1 MKKLLIPFFLL
12 GLLINACKK
21 DETVAPSM
29 VGYWVGK
36 YGNSSG
42 AAQTDYA
49 FLLDANGT
57 MKVYA
62 NNADTA
68 KASKAQGTYF
78 ISGTKINGSYAYPGN
93 IKYSFTAVS
102 DEKFTTMSGNWGSG
116 ISTTGNT
123 FFLNKK

>member
-1 MKKLLIPFFLL
+1 MKNLLIPFFALILL
-12 GLLINACKK
+12 TNACKK
-21 DETVAPSM
+21 EETVAPSM

-68 KASKAQGTYF
+68 KASKAKGTYF
-78 ISGTKINGSYAYPGN
+78 VSGVKINGTYTYPGN
-93 IKYSFTAVS
+93 LSYSFTATA
-102 DEKFTTMSGNWGSG
+102 DEKFTTMSGSWGSG
-116 ISTTGNT
+116 SSTTGNT
-123 FFLNKK
+123 FFMNKK

>member
-29 VGYWVGK
+29 IGYWTGK

-68 KASKAQGTYF
+68 KASKAKGTYF
-78 ISGTKINGSYAYPGN
+78 ISGTKINGTYNYSSSSV
-93 IKYSFTAVS
+93 YSFTATS
-102 DEKFTTMSGNWGSG
+102 DEKFTTMSGSWGSG
-116 ISTTGNT
+116 TTTTGNT

>member
-1 MKKLLIPFFLL
+1 MKKLFIPFFLL
-12 GLLINACKK
+12 GLLLNACKK
-21 DETVAPSM
+21 DNAVAPSM

-36 YGNSSG
+36 YGNTSG

-49 FLLDANGT
+49 FLLDANGS

-68 KASKAQGTYF
+68 KASKAKGTYF
-78 ISGTKINGSYAYPGN
+78 ISGTKINGTYAYSVN
-93 IKYSFTAVS
+93 QNYSFTATS
-102 DEKFTTMSGNWGSG
+102 DEKFTTLSGSWGSG
-116 ISTTGNT
+116 TTTTGNT